1 MRLYAIGFGCVA
13 FVSAVAPFLAS
24 TPQNSA
30 PVVSPMT
37 DGPKL
42 PNFVS
47 AARFAAFD
55 TASKAADLGS
65 DARAAAE
72 TLSAKFSAP
81 DRADIELLKI
91 SEARDAGPL
100 ASASSDAIPLPT
112 VEVADLGDDAV
123 SSAKVPLIERVVVS
137 HASRMYRVSAPNQR
151 HKSKRRSAK
160 AAASILALATGTA
173 GSPKGGRPN
182 EAHDESLP
190 EAIASTMQPL
200 LSRCG
205 KMTPACLANQAWCG
219 C

>member
-1 MRLYAIGFGCVA
+1 M
-13 FVSAVAPFLAS
+13 SAVAPFLAS
-24 TPQNSA
+24 TPQNST
-30 PVVSPMT
+30 PVVSTTP

-42 PNFVS
+42 PDFVS

-55 TASKAADLGS
+55 TASKTADLGS

-123 SSAKVPLIERVVVS
+123 SSAKVPLIERG
-137 HASRMYRVSAPNQR
+137 HASRMSRVSAPNQR

-160 AAASILALATGTA
+160 AAASILALAAGTA
-173 GSPKGGRPN
+173 GLPKGGRPN

>member
-30 PVVSPMT
+30 PVVSTTT

-55 TASKAADLGS
+55 TASKTADLGS

-100 ASASSDAIPLPT
+100 AAASSDAIPLPT
-112 VEVADLGDDAV
+112 VEVADLGDDGV
-123 SSAKVPLIERVVVS
+123 SSAKVPLIERVVS
-137 HASRMYRVSAPNQR
+137 HASRMSRVSAPNQH
-151 HKSKRRSAK
+151 HKPKRRSAK